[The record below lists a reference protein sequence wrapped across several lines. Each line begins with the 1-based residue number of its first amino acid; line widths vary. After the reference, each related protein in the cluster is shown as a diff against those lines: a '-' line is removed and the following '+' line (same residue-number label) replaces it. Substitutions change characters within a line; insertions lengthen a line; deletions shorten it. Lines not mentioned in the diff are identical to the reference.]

1 MHHLDREYPK
11 DLQNPVTNISILTV
25 IKSLGLSY
33 NQAVDLRWWLLD
45 ELTVKNTDLTKI
57 PPMSRIFR
65 EAEASM
71 VPDGMK
77 VTEELASV
85 GLQELLNHTILGLL
99 TSSEIRS
106 KLIDGKRYRYRYI
119 SLDSGTFISL
129 Y

>member
-1 MHHLDREYPK
+1 
-11 DLQNPVTNISILTV
+11 
-25 IKSLGLSY
+25 
-33 NQAVDLRWWLLD
+33 
-45 ELTVKNTDLTKI
+45 
-57 PPMSRIFR
+57 MSRIFR

-119 SLDSGTFISL
+119 SLDSCTFISL

>member
-25 IKSLGLSY
+25 LKSLGLSY

-99 TSSEIRS
+99 TSSEISS
-106 KLIDGKRYRYRYI
+106 KLNDGKRYI

-129 Y
+129 H